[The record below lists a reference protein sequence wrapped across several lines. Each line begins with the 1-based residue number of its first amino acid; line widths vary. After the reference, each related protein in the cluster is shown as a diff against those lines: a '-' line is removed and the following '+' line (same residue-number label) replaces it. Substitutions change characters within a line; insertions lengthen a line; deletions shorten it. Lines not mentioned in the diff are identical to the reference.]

1 MTPKQTAQSLID
13 KYNSIIAEDII
24 DGKII
29 YGVLTFKMA
38 KNCAKLFCDEML
50 IQLNTIDFERQ
61 SEDYDFL
68 TDYYNRVKLEI
79 DNTK

>member
-1 MTPKQTAQSLID
+1 MKQTAQNLID

-29 YGVLTFKMA
+29 YGVLTFNMA

-61 SEDYDFL
+61 SEDYTFL
-68 TDYYNRVKLEI
+68 TDFYIQVKQEI
-79 DNTK
+79 EKL

>member
-1 MTPKQTAQSLID
+1 MTMKQTAQNLID

-29 YGVLTFKMA
+29 YGVLTFNMA

-61 SEDYDFL
+61 SEDYTFL
-68 TDYYNRVKLEI
+68 TDFYIQVKQEI
-79 DNTK
+79 EKL

>member
-1 MTPKQTAQSLID
+1 MTIKQTAQNLID

-29 YGVLTFKMA
+29 YGVLTFNMA

-61 SEDYDFL
+61 SEDYTFL
-68 TDYYNRVKLEI
+68 TDFYIQVKQEI
-79 DNTK
+79 EKL